1 MSRFNLNDTFLFF
14 SGVAFVFVFS
24 GVRSPSE
31 LSSIWFISSSVEQS
45 VEDVWICSTVWGP
58 RVAWGLASLNG
69 FVMV

>member
-1 MSRFNLNDTFLFF
+1 MSRFSLNDTFLFF
-14 SGVAFVFVFS
+14 SGVAFIFVFS
-24 GVRSPSE
+24 GVRSLSE